1 MIGVATAVLSA
12 LPSLFKLFDSD
23 ERAEGVKELTN
34 VAVSQVSDVLGIK
47 FNSKDEVVKHLNA
60 RPEDAVKLQEL
71 DNEYK
76 LAVEQLHAADRASA
90 RELQK
95 SALASEDT
103 FSARFIYYY
112 AWTITTVTFAYIFA
126 ITFAEIPEGNHR
138 FADTVLGFLLG
149 TGLAA
154 IINFFYGSS
163 KGSAD
168 KTNALH
174 SELGKRK

>member
-23 ERAEGVKELTN
+23 ERADGVKELTN
-34 VAVSQVSDVLGIK
+34 VAVSQISDKLGVKLESKKDVL
-47 FNSKDEVVKHLNA
+47 DHLNA
-60 RPEDAVKLQEL
+60 KPEDIVKLREL
-71 DNEYK
+71 DSEYK
-76 LAVEQLHAADRASA
+76 MAIEQLHAADRANA

-103 FSARFIYYY
+103 FSKRFIYYY
-112 AWTITTVTFAYIFA
+112 AWTITIITFAYIFA
-126 ITFAEIPEGNHR
+126 ITFAEIPDGNHR

-149 TGLAA
+149 TGLSA

-168 KTNALH
+168 KTDALH
-174 SELGKRK
+174 TELGKRK